1 MSDPLVIC
9 LAEIDLLEYMKKN
22 GVGNAGDMKLTSC
35 SLAEHEVNILERTKG
50 ICYEVTSSEDVE
62 IPDEV
67 LQSEVQGTSS
77 EDVEIPEEV
86 LQSEVQATSGGDVEI
101 HLEKP
106 KQKTVIGSET
116 VSEPASSSK
125 KRKNVVVITSDD
137 SPVQSSD
144 ETAPNTHVDEA
155 PVSPAGKKRRGKQI
169 VFTDESSSDH
179 YEVGQTSAD
188 QEYVPKSVPEVV
200 TRWYERKA
208 KTEVCLRDRISRYRL
223 KMTCQHQ
230 KIWKLKKKVRKLKKS
245 SQSDNGRET
254 IQMLEKNTHE
264 HAKVVEALTKEL
276 EETRDMQEKLKQ
288 ERATAAR
295 EKDSWTQERVSL
307 EKTLERVLSERQ
319 WLIEEGFQYVIKKLH
334 GSREFL
340 ESLGAMESNLWSS
353 GAHDGLVEGYA
364 NCKAGVALEH
374 NRLYMPKAERG
385 LIKAADKLK
394 HMQYP
399 YVVALAKCRDCTLDE
414 LKALEPDAGMED
426 EGAGCSKRA
435 RKAV

>member
-1 MSDPLVIC
+1 
-9 LAEIDLLEYMKKN
+9 
-22 GVGNAGDMKLTSC
+22 MKLTSR
-35 SLAEHEVNILERTKG
+35 SLGEHEVHILERTKG
-50 ICYEVTSSEDVE
+50 IFYEVTGKEDVE

-67 LQSEVQGTSS
+67 LQSEVQGTSGG
-77 EDVEIPEEV
+77 DVEIPDEV
-86 LQSEVQATSGGDVEI
+86 LQSEVQVTSGGDVEI

-116 VSEPASSSK
+116 VSEPVSSSK

-155 PVSPAGKKRRGKQI
+155 PVSPA
-169 VFTDESSSDH
+169 DESSSDH
-179 YEVGQTSAD
+179 YEVGQTSTD

-208 KTEVCLRDRISRYRL
+208 KTEIRLRDRISRYRL

-230 KIWKLKKKVRKLKKS
+230 KIWKLKKKVRKLKKP

-254 IQMLEKNTHE
+254 IHMLEKKTRE

-276 EETRDMQEKLKQ
+276 EEARDMQEKLKQ

-295 EKDSWTQERVSL
+295 EKDSGTQERVSL

-319 WLIEEGFQYVIKKLH
+319 WLIGEGFQYMIKKLH

-340 ESLGAMESNLWSS
+340 ESLGAMESSLWSS

-364 NCKAGVALEH
+364 NCKAGMALEH

-385 LIKAADKLK
+385 LIKA
-394 HMQYP
+394 
-399 YVVALAKCRDCTLDE
+399 RI
-414 LKALEPDAGMED
+414 
-426 EGAGCSKRA
+426 S
-435 RKAV
+435 

>member
-22 GVGNAGDMKLTSC
+22 GVGNDGVMKLTSR
-35 SLAEHEVNILERTKG
+35 SLGEHEVHILEWTKG
-50 ICYEVTSSEDVE
+50 ICYEVTGKEDVE

-67 LQSEVQGTSS
+67 LQSEVQGTSGGDVEIPDEVLQAEVQGTSS

-86 LQSEVQATSGGDVEI
+86 LQSEVQGTSGGDVEI
-101 HLEKP
+101 HFEKP

-155 PVSPAGKKRRGKQI
+155 LVSPAGNKRKRGKRI

-208 KTEVCLRDRISRYRL
+208 KTEVRLRDRISRYRL
-223 KMTCQHQ
+223 K
-230 KIWKLKKKVRKLKKS
+230 KVRKLKKP

-254 IQMLEKNTHE
+254 IQMLAKNTHE

-276 EETRDMQEKLKQ
+276 EEARDTQEKLKQ
-288 ERATAAR
+288 ERATAAH

-319 WLIEEGFQYVIKKLH
+319 C
-334 GSREFL
+334 REFL
-340 ESLGAMESNLWSS
+340 ESLGAMESSLWSS
-353 GAHDGLVEGYA
+353 GAHDGLVEVT
-364 NCKAGVALEH
+364 CKAGVALEH

-394 HMQYP
+394 QMQYP

-426 EGAGCSKRA
+426 DEGAGCSKKA

>member
-1 MSDPLVIC
+1 
-9 LAEIDLLEYMKKN
+9 
-22 GVGNAGDMKLTSC
+22 MKLTSRF
-35 SLAEHEVNILERTKG
+35 LGEHEVHILERTKG
-50 ICYEVTSSEDVE
+50 ICYEVSSSEDVE

-67 LQSEVQGTSS
+67 LQSEVQG
-77 EDVEIPEEV
+77 
-86 LQSEVQATSGGDVEI
+86 TSGGDVEI

-155 PVSPAGKKRRGKQI
+155 PVSPAGNKRRRGKQI

-200 TRWYERKA
+200 TRWYDRKA

-245 SQSDNGRET
+245 SQSDNRRET

-276 EETRDMQEKLKQ
+276 EEARDMQEKLKQ
-288 ERATAAR
+288 ERATAAH
-295 EKDSWTQERVSL
+295 EKDSWTQER
-307 EKTLERVLSERQ
+307 
-319 WLIEEGFQYVIKKLH
+319 YVIKKLH

-353 GAHDGLVEGYA
+353 GAHVGLVEGYA

-385 LIKAADKLK
+385 LINAADKLK

-426 EGAGCSKRA
+426 EGAGCSKKA